1 MRESSRRNTFFKD
14 AVLKALEIV
23 TRNRD
28 IMRLYEKAAASY
40 GKGELFNIIMEQAI
54 ETMNQKESIEVF
66 FSNEENL
73 VSFLCAIW
81 LQFLMVEVGGIEHKK
96 LQKVAR
102 TFFEE
107 QKKSIT
113 IH

>member
-1 MRESSRRNTFFKD
+1 MGGCCERRAYFRD
-14 AVLKALEIV
+14 SALKALEII

-28 IMRLYEKAAASY
+28 VMRLYEKATASY
-40 GKGELFNIIMEQAI
+40 GKGELLNMIMEQAI
-54 ETMNQKESIEVF
+54 ETMDHEGSLDVF
-66 FSNEENL
+66 FSNKEDL
-73 VSFLCAIW
+73 VSFLCAVW
-81 LQFLMVEVGGIEHKK
+81 LRFLMVEVGGIEHKK